1 MCYSKDGDV
10 HFVTVATNTKHA
22 HTLNIWLCLQMVSSS
37 RHEFTSN
44 VRLSSL
50 WSVCW
55 LILQRSCSNIF
66 LSISM
71 RLLFNIKYSKN
82 ADAQISS
89 YRSNR
94 SNVEKGRNR
103 KLFYQTDSICSALFI
118 VHRKLW
124 INAYWISKANFWDA
138 RFSRLQF
145 RDLTNHRISKG
156 PFMRWN
162 HFMRHATQ
170 NTLIFRD
177 LLQIYRSIPQ
187 DRTRKT
193 WGCVLLMIS
202 LLSIDS
208 SPPQYCPWQSV

>member
-1 MCYSKDGDV
+1 
-10 HFVTVATNTKHA
+10 
-22 HTLNIWLCLQMVSSS
+22 MVSSS

-44 VRLSSL
+44 VRLSSS

-55 LILQRSCSNIF
+55 LDNWLQRSCSNIF

-89 YRSNR
+89 YRSNW

-124 INAYWISKANFWDA
+124 TNAYWISKANFWDV

-145 RDLTNHRISKG
+145 IEPQKVHLWDGIISCDMQHKTHWFSVIYCKYIVAYRRIE
-156 PFMRWN
+156 
-162 HFMRHATQ
+162 HAEHEGVCCWWFHYYR
-170 NTLIFRD
+170 LIH
-177 LLQIYRSIPQ
+177 LLHNIVHGKVYNSRY
-187 DRTRKT
+187 
-193 WGCVLLMIS
+193 S
-202 LLSIDS
+202 LLNIITLHLLT
-208 SPPQYCPWQSV
+208 